1 MKTGASQR
9 EMAKTSRVEART
21 TQSASATTHL
31 EWPFFDDEHRALAAE
46 ITTWARRELWNSD
59 EPQDVD
65 AACRALVRQLGD
77 AGWLRHAVTAEF
89 GGMRD
94 QLDARS
100 LCVLREAL
108 AAASGLAD
116 FAFAMQGLGTG
127 PISLF
132 GSDALKRRYLPGVA
146 RGERIAAFAISEAG
160 AGSDIVAMK
169 SVARRDGNAFILEG
183 EKTWI
188 SNAGI
193 ADHYVVFAKLDDGAS
208 TRDGE
213 RRYIA
218 LVVDAD
224 AAGLRVS
231 ERIDV
236 SAPHPLGT
244 VRFEDCRVQADQ
256 VVGEAGSGLRVAL
269 ATLDLFRPTVG
280 AAALGLARRAMEEA
294 CAWAGEREVFGR
306 PLAEHQ
312 LTQARLAEMAV
323 RIDASALLVY
333 RAAWTRD
340 TTGRRSTRESAMAKL
355 HATESAQRVI
365 DDAVQLLGARGVR
378 KGSIVERLYR
388 EVRALRIYEGTSE
401 IQKIVIAGTL
411 TKPA

>member
-1 MKTGASQR
+1 M
-9 EMAKTSRVEART
+9 EKTSQVEARKVE
-21 TQSASATTHL
+21 SGSATAHL
-31 EWPFFDDEHRALAAE
+31 EWPFFDDEHRALASE
-46 ITTWARRELWNSD
+46 ITTWARRELWDSE
-59 EPQDVD
+59 EPRDVD
-65 AACRALVRQLGD
+65 AACRALVRKLGE
-77 AGWLRHAVTAEF
+77 AGWLRHVIPTEY
-89 GGMRD
+89 GGARD

-100 LCVLREAL
+100 LCVIREAL
-108 AAASGLAD
+108 GSASGLAD

-127 PISLF
+127 PITLF

-160 AGSDIVAMK
+160 AGSDIAAMT
-169 SVARRDGNAFILEG
+169 SVARRDGSGFVLNG

-193 ADHYVVFAKLDDGAS
+193 ADHYVVFAKVDEGTP

-213 RRYIA
+213 RRYVA

-224 AAGLRVS
+224 AAGFRVS
-231 ERIDV
+231 DRIDV

-244 VRFEDCRVQADQ
+244 VQFEDCRVPPERI
-256 VVGEAGSGLRVAL
+256 VGEAGAGLRVAL

-294 CAWAGEREVFGR
+294 CVWAVEREVFGR

-340 TTGRRSTRESAMAKL
+340 TIGRRSTRESAMAKL

-365 DDAVQLLGARGVR
+365 DDAIQLLGARGVR
-378 KGSIVERLYR
+378 KGAVVERLYR